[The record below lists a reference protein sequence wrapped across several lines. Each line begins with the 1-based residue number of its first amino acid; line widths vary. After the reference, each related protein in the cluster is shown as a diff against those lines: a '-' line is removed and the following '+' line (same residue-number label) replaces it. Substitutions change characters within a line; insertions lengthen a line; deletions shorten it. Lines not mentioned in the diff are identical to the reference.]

1 MNANGLGTRV
11 QRYRKRKGW
20 SVQRLADATDGKIS
34 RATIV
39 NIESGRRAV
48 PTVDVV
54 VALAEALDVPM
65 LSLIY
70 DVEAPWAPADYGHGS
85 NLEAARAA
93 EVYSRGSG
101 AARFSTRIRQFF
113 ELLRSSE
120 SAITRYQSNDKT
132 LAETNGVGTRY
143 VYPDTLL
150 TSAQRVVDDA
160 RQLEILLALDSEATR
175 RLQVLQDLPADIH
188 RRVRKIPPI
197 VVSIISRF
205 DGAIDYGQCDPD
217 AGVALSGNPLDPK
230 TGTLQRLDLDP
241 SNET

>member
-20 SVQRLADATDGKIS
+20 AVQRLAEATGGRIS

-54 VALAEALDVPM
+54 VALAEALNVPM

-93 EVYSRGSG
+93 EVYSRRSG
-101 AARFSTRIRQFF
+101 DACFSTLIRQFF
-113 ELLRSSE
+113 DLLSSTE
-120 SAITRYQSNDKT
+120 RAINRYQQNDKT
-132 LAETNGVGTRY
+132 LAETNGTGTAY
-143 VYPDTLL
+143 VTSHTLL
-150 TSAQRVVDDA
+150 TSGQRVVDDA
-160 RQLEILLALDSEATR
+160 RQLEILLAMDSETNGH
-175 RLQVLQDLPADIH
+175 QVLQDLPADILQ
-188 RRVRKIPPI
+188 RVRKIPPI

-205 DGAIDYGQCDPD
+205 GGDIDYGQFDPN
-217 AGVALSGNPLDPK
+217 AGVALSGNPLNPK
-230 TGTLQRLDLDP
+230 TGTLQRVDFDP
-241 SNET
+241 SDEA

>member
-1 MNANGLGTRV
+1 MNTNGLGTRV

-20 SVQRLADATDGKIS
+20 AVQRLADATDGKIS

-93 EVYSRGSG
+93 EVYSRSSGGACFSPTIRRFFDLLGS
-101 AARFSTRIRQFF
+101 T
-113 ELLRSSE
+113 EH
-120 SAITRYQSNDKT
+120 AITRYRYNNKT
-132 LAETNGVGTRY
+132 LAKTNGAGTAY
-143 VYPDTLL
+143 VTHGTLL
-150 TSAQRVVDDA
+150 TSAQRVIDDA
-160 RQLEILLALDSEATR
+160 RQLEILLAVDSETNR
-175 RLQVLQDLPADIH
+175 HKVLQDLPADILQ
-188 RRVRKIPPI
+188 RVRKIPPI

-205 DGAIDYGQCDPD
+205 DGDIDYGQFDPS
-217 AGVALSGNPLDPK
+217 AGVAISGRPLNPK
-230 TGTLQRLDLDP
+230 TGTLQYVDLDLSD
-241 SNET
+241 EA